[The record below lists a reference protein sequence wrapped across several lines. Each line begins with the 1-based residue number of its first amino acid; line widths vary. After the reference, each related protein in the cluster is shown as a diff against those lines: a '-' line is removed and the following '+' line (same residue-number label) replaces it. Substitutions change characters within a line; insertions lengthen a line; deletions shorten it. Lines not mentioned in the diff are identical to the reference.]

1 MKDSLVRYQ
10 THHED
15 NFVDQLCMCAV
26 RVLCVYMCE
35 CVCNVN
41 VYTIIIIIAC
51 VPWAPLPAKLAPK
64 LHREVHVV

>member
-1 MKDSLVRYQ
+1 MVLKSFALLLGC
-10 THHED
+10 T
-15 NFVDQLCMCAV
+15 
-26 RVLCVYMCE
+26 VLCVYMCE